1 MIYALTL
8 GAVTLVVT
16 AIAGYPAVASLR
28 RLGIGKEI
36 HDYLR
41 QPVQSAAGDAPQLAP
56 EHHAAKAGTPTM
68 GGAFMIAGIVLITL
82 SGNFFGRYS
91 IGLPLA
97 VMGALALLGGIDDLG
112 SLRGREQWALNKRV
126 KLLAFM
132 AIGAATAYALYD
144 LVALRHIHIPY
155 EGSHDIGWLYI
166 PIALGVI
173 VVTAGGVAVTDG
185 LDGLVAG
192 TAAIAFAA
200 YGAIAL
206 LQEQTFLGAF
216 CLTVAGAALGFL
228 WHNSHPAPVFMGDVG
243 ALALGG
249 GLAVV
254 AFMTGHWLLLPLIG
268 IVFVAEGASS
278 YLQIGYFKL
287 TGGKRIFRMAPLHH
301 HFEEVGW
308 SEVQVVQR
316 FWIVGVIGA
325 LIGVALAA
333 EVWK

>member
-1 MIYALTL
+1 MTHALVL
-8 GAVTLVVT
+8 GAISLMVT
-16 AIAGYPAVASLR
+16 AIAGYPAIWFLR
-28 RLGIGKEI
+28 RQNVTKEI
-36 HDYLR
+36 YEYLR
-41 QPVQSAAGDAPQLAP
+41 APVDAAAGGAPTLAP
-56 EHHAAKAGTPTM
+56 ERHAAKAGRPTM
-68 GGAFMIAGIVLITL
+68 GGLFLLAGILATTL
-82 SGNFFGRYS
+82 GGNLFGRYS
-91 IGLPLA
+91 VGLPLM
-97 VMGALALLGGIDDLG
+97 VMGSLALLGGIDDFG

-126 KLLAFM
+126 KLLVFI

-144 LVALRHIHIPY
+144 LLDLRRVHVPF
-155 EGSHDIGWLYI
+155 EGSHDIAGLYL
-166 PIALGVI
+166 PVALGVI

-192 TAAIAFAA
+192 TSAIAFAA

-206 LQEQTFLGAF
+206 LQEQMYLGAF
-216 CLTVAGAALGFL
+216 CFTVTGASLGFL
-228 WHNSHPAPVFMGDVG
+228 WHNSHTASVFMGDVG

-268 IVFVAEGASS
+268 IVFLAEGASS

-301 HFEEVGW
+301 HFEELGW

-316 FWIVGVIGA
+316 FWILGALGA
-325 LIGVALAA
+325 LIGIVLAM
-333 EVWK
+333 EV

>member
-1 MIYALTL
+1 MIHALTL
-8 GAVTLVVT
+8 GAITLVAT
-16 AIAGYPAVASLR
+16 AIAGYPAITLLR
-28 RLGIGKEI
+28 RLDIGKEI
-36 HDYLR
+36 ADYLR
-41 QPVQSAAGDAPQLAP
+41 QPVQSDAGDAPQLAP
-56 EHHAAKAGTPTM
+56 ERHTAKAGTPTM
-68 GGAFMIAGIVLITL
+68 GGAFMVAGIVLVTL

-91 IGLPLA
+91 IGLPLV
-97 VMGALALLGGIDDLG
+97 VMGALALLGGVDDFG

-126 KLLAFM
+126 KLLAFI

-144 LVALRHIHIPY
+144 LVELRDIHIPY
-155 EGSHDIGWLYI
+155 EGSHDIGWFYI
-166 PIALGVI
+166 PIALGII
-173 VVTAGGVAVTDG
+173 VATAGGVAVTDG

-216 CLTVAGAALGFL
+216 CFTVAGAALGFL
-228 WHNSHPAPVFMGDVG
+228 WHNSHPAQVFMGDVG

-254 AFMTGHWLLLPLIG
+254 AFMTGHWFLLPLIG
-268 IVFVAEGASS
+268 IVFLAEGASS

-308 SEVQVVQR
+308 SEIQVVQR
-316 FWIVGVIGA
+316 FWLVGVIGA
-325 LIGVALAA
+325 LVGVALAA
-333 EVWK
+333 EVWR